1 MNVSGWK
8 RGMMAKSMGVEDYFN
23 HVMGCV
29 ERELEEAGN
38 DVILVC
44 SWPGKNERDVAITL
58 ILNGRVLNIGVS
70 QSEVERRKEESPFS
84 LDWLLW
90 SELVKKGVVLQDS
103 GYMKA
108 LFPEKNKKDSKSEG
122 EDKKS

>member
-1 MNVSGWK
+1 MNISGWK

-29 ERELEEAGN
+29 ERELEEAGH
-38 DVILVC
+38 DLILIS

-58 ILNGRVLNIGVS
+58 ILNGRVLNLGIS

-84 LDWLLW
+84 LDWLIW
-90 SELVKKGVVLQDS
+90 SELIRLGVEVQDS

-108 LFPEKNKKDSKSEG
+108 LFTKNSKKDGKSEG
-122 EDKKS
+122 ENK